1 MSLIDCVILIKIL
14 SEMVHRIIQ
23 TVNELYNQMP
33 HSLTL
38 TLSLAETCM
47 IIGYDGTGTVSV
59 VLVLVAIN
67 VWV

>member
-1 MSLIDCVILIKIL
+1 
-14 SEMVHRIIQ
+14 MVHRIIQ

>member
-1 MSLIDCVILIKIL
+1 MNY
-14 SEMVHRIIQ
+14 
-23 TVNELYNQMP
+23 TNQMP

-47 IIGYDGTGTVSV
+47 IIGYDGTGTV